1 MSTEL
6 QQQLWDLALSSRWFS
21 GRSGRPVGV
30 ELGPW
35 AGPALRPALLVVDE
49 IGYLPVVPGGGNLF
63 FQLVNARYEKGANEL
78 PVRHLRALCAY
89 YGVSADYVL
98 GLPEGLGRPR

>member
-1 MSTEL
+1 MAEYTEIL
-6 QQQLWDLALSSRWFS
+6 RGLREDHDLTQAQGAAVLGTTQQAS
-21 GRSGRPVGV
+21 
-30 ELGPW
+30 
-35 AGPALRPALLVVDE
+35 
-49 IGYLPVVPGGGNLF
+49 
-63 FQLVNARYEKGANEL
+63 ARYEKGANEL

>member
-1 MSTEL
+1 MAEYTEIL
-6 QQQLWDLALSSRWFS
+6 RGLREDHDLTQAQVATVLGTTQQ
-21 GRSGRPVGV
+21 V
-30 ELGPW
+30 
-35 AGPALRPALLVVDE
+35 
-49 IGYLPVVPGGGNLF
+49 Y
-63 FQLVNARYEKGANEL
+63 ARYEKGINEL